1 MGLEKGRK
9 PVITMSSMK
18 ARFFMPLT
26 SLFFMGVCVG
36 AGVYMQNSIPVSA
49 AAADDACCKAQ
60 AKSPNAGSK
69 AAILKLPE
77 HYRGSAIQKELA
89 EGVFYYR
96 LQSGKMTAHLVSMDL
111 NNPSYKVVP
120 LIAQSRDTTT
130 DLTAKAN
137 AVAGINAGYFNLT
150 DGVSAS
156 YVTADGKQVLDPTVN
171 KALVEN
177 PNLKPF
183 LKQIFDRSE
192 LRIYEPKK
200 SADVSKEASK
210 EAAGEGRSAG
220 DLQASIVA
228 HHQPTPAKLCILH
241 AMQGGP
247 ALLPGIRS
255 EAEAFIRKGKDGK
268 SVDAIGTTRKAART
282 AVGITSGG
290 GIVFAI
296 IEGSR
301 GKEFKAGA
309 SLKDMAQLLKE
320 VGCTA
325 ALNLD
330 GGTSTTMA
338 VRATADQL
346 GLDRA
351 SVRSEDKYSVVFS
364 NEEERKVKSAL
375 AIVPR

>member
-1 MGLEKGRK
+1 
-9 PVITMSSMK
+9 MSSMK
-18 ARFFMPLT
+18 APFFIPLA
-26 SLFFMGVCVG
+26 SLLLVSVCVG
-36 AGVYMQNSIPVSA
+36 SGIYMQNSIAASA
-49 AAADDACCKAQ
+49 GAAEDDCCKAQ
-60 AKSPNAGSK
+60 QKPPQARSA

-77 HYRGSAIQKELA
+77 HYRASAIQKEIA
-89 EGVFYYR
+89 EGVIYYR
-96 LQSGKMTAHLVSMDL
+96 LQSGKMIAHLISMDL

-120 LIAQSRDTTT
+120 LIAQNRDTTT
-130 DLTAKAN
+130 DLTVRAS

-156 YVTADGKQVLDPTVN
+156 YVTEEGKPVLDPTVN
-171 KALVEN
+171 KALIEN
-177 PNLKPF
+177 PSLKPF

-192 LRIYEPKK
+192 LRIYEPNE
-200 SADVSKEASK
+200 SKVASSK
-210 EAAGEGRSAG
+210 EAAAGKGRNAG
-220 DLQASIVA
+220 DLRAVIVE
-228 HHQPTPAKLCILH
+228 HNKPAPADVRILH

-268 SVDAIGTTRKAART
+268 SVDAIGTTRMAART
-282 AVGITSGG
+282 AIGITPGG

-309 SLKDMAQLLKE
+309 SLNDMAQLLKE
-320 VGCTA
+320 VGCNS

-330 GGTSTTMA
+330 GGTSTTMT
-338 VRATADQL
+338 VRGTAEQL
-346 GLDRA
+346 GLEPSMVRA
-351 SVRSEDKYSVVFS
+351 AGKYAVVFS
-364 NEEERKVKSAL
+364 NEEERKVKSVL

>member
-1 MGLEKGRK
+1 
-9 PVITMSSMK
+9 MSSK
-18 ARFFMPLT
+18 KTRFFIPLA
-26 SLFFMGVCVG
+26 SLFFLGVGLG
-36 AGVYMQNSIPVSA
+36 AGVYMQNSIPASA
-49 AAADDACCKAQ
+49 AAAEDACCKAQ
-60 AKSPNAGSK
+60 AKPPQAGSK

-77 HYRGSAIQKELA
+77 HYRGSAIQKEIA
-89 EGVFYYR
+89 DGVIYYR
-96 LQSGKMTAHLVSMDL
+96 LQSGKMIAHLISMEL

-130 DLTAKAN
+130 DLTARAN

-171 KALVEN
+171 KALIEN

-192 LRIYEPKK
+192 LRIYEPINSKPVTK
-200 SADVSKEASK
+200 EPSKEPTK
-210 EAAGEGRSAG
+210 EAVGAGRKPG
-220 DLQASIVA
+220 DLQAVIVA
-228 HHQPTPAKLCILH
+228 HHQPIPAKVRLLH

-247 ALLPGIRS
+247 ALFPAIRS

-282 AVGITSGG
+282 AIGITSGG
-290 GIVFAI
+290 GIVLAI

-301 GKEFKAGA
+301 SKEFKAGA

-338 VRATADQL
+338 VRATAEQL

>member
-1 MGLEKGRK
+1 
-9 PVITMSSMK
+9 MK
-18 ARFFMPLT
+18 APFFIPLA
-26 SLFFMGVCVG
+26 SLFFLGVGLG
-36 AGVYMQNSIPVSA
+36 AGVYMQNSIPASATAAEDDCCKGRSATKDKPATQSKSA
-49 AAADDACCKAQ
+49 A
-60 AKSPNAGSK
+60 G
-69 AAILKLPE
+69 ILKLPE
-77 HYRGSAIQKELA
+77 HYRASAIQKEIA
-89 EGVFYYR
+89 EGVIYYR
-96 LQSGKMTAHLVSMDL
+96 LRPGNMTAHLISMDL

-120 LIAQSRDTTT
+120 LIAQNRDTTT
-130 DLTAKAN
+130 DLTARAS

-156 YVTADGKQVLDPTVN
+156 YVTEDGKSVLDPTVN
-171 KALVEN
+171 KALIEN
-177 PNLKPF
+177 PSLKPF

-192 LRIYEPKK
+192 LRIYEPKN
-200 SADVSKEASK
+200 SKEVPK
-210 EAAGEGRSAG
+210 EAASEGRNAG
-220 DLQASIVA
+220 DLQAVIVE
-228 HHQPTPAKLCILH
+228 HNKPAPADVRILH

-268 SVDAIGTTRKAART
+268 SVDAIGTARKAART
-282 AVGITSGG
+282 AIGITSGG

-320 VGCTA
+320 VGCA
-325 ALNLD
+325 SALNLD
-330 GGTSTTMA
+330 GGTSTTMT
-338 VRATADQL
+338 VRATAEQL
-346 GLDRA
+346 GLEPSTVRA
-351 SVRSEDKYSVVFS
+351 EGKYAVVFS

>member
-1 MGLEKGRK
+1 
-9 PVITMSSMK
+9 MSSKK
-18 ARFFMPLT
+18 ARFFIPLA
-26 SLFFMGVCVG
+26 SLFFLGVGLG
-36 AGVYMQNSIPVSA
+36 AGVYMQNSIPASA
-49 AAADDACCKAQ
+49 AAAEDACCQERTAAKDKPTAQ
-60 AKSPNAGSK
+60 SKSAAGL
-69 AAILKLPE
+69 LKLPE
-77 HYRGSAIQKELA
+77 HYRGSAIQKEIA
-89 EGVFYYR
+89 DGVIYHR
-96 LQSGKMTAHLVSMDL
+96 LQSGKMIAHLISMEL

-130 DLTAKAN
+130 DLTARAN

-171 KALVEN
+171 KALIEN

-192 LRIYEPKK
+192 LRIYEPNK
-200 SADVSKEASK
+200 SNSVSKGPSKEATK
-210 EAAGEGRSAG
+210 EAVGEGRKPG
-220 DLQASIVA
+220 DLQAVIVA
-228 HHQPTPAKLCILH
+228 HHQPIPAKVHLLH

-338 VRATADQL
+338 VRATAEQL

>member
-1 MGLEKGRK
+1 
-9 PVITMSSMK
+9 MSSKK
-18 ARFFMPLT
+18 ARFFIPLA
-26 SLFFMGVCVG
+26 SLFFLGVGLG
-36 AGVYMQNSIPVSA
+36 AGVYMQNSIPASA
-49 AAADDACCKAQ
+49 AAAEDDCCKGRSA
-60 AKSPNAGSK
+60 AKDKPATQSKSAAG
-69 AAILKLPE
+69 ILKLPE
-77 HYRGSAIQKELA
+77 HYRASAIQKEIA

-96 LQSGKMTAHLVSMDL
+96 LQSDKMMAHLVSMDL
-111 NNPSYKVVP
+111 NSPSYKVVP
-120 LIAQSRDTTT
+120 LIAQNRDTTT

-156 YVTADGKQVLDPTVN
+156 YVTEGGKPVLDPTVN
-171 KALVEN
+171 KALIEN

-192 LRIYEPKK
+192 LRIYEPNE
-200 SADVSKEASK
+200 SKVASK
-210 EAAGEGRSAG
+210 EAAAGKGRNVG
-220 DLQASIVA
+220 DLQAVIVA
-228 HHQPTPAKLCILH
+228 HHMPASADVRILH

-282 AVGITSGG
+282 AIGITPGG

-320 VGCTA
+320 VGCNS

-330 GGTSTTMA
+330 GGTSTTMT
-338 VRATADQL
+338 VRGTAEQL
-346 GLDRA
+346 GLEPSTVRA
-351 SVRSEDKYSVVFS
+351 AGKYAVVFS

>member
-1 MGLEKGRK
+1 
-9 PVITMSSMK
+9 MSSMK
-18 ARFFMPLT
+18 ARFFIPSAAL
-26 SLFFMGVCVG
+26 LFVGVCVG
-36 AGVYMQNSIPVSA
+36 SGLYMQNSVPASA
-49 AAADDACCKAQ
+49 AAAEDACCKAQ
-60 AKSPNAGSK
+60 AKPPHAGS
-69 AAILKLPE
+69 AVATLKLPE
-77 HYRGSAIQKELA
+77 HYRGSALQKEIA
-89 EGVFYYR
+89 DGVIYYR
-96 LQSGKMTAHLVSMDL
+96 LQSGKMIAHLISMDL

-130 DLTAKAN
+130 DLTARAS

-171 KALVEN
+171 KALIEN

-192 LRIYEPKK
+192 LRIYEPKN
-200 SADVSKEASK
+200 SKPASK
-210 EAAGEGRSAG
+210 EAVGEGRKPG
-220 DLQASIVA
+220 DLQAAIVA
-228 HHQPTPAKLCILH
+228 HHQPIPAKVRILH
-241 AMQGGP
+241 VMQGGP
-247 ALLPGIRS
+247 ALLPAIRS

-282 AVGITSGG
+282 AIGITSGG

-338 VRATADQL
+338 VRATAEQL